1 MEQNNTNHFLGINW
15 TVRFKNPQFWL
26 AIALSILV
34 PPLAYTGTEFNEVTS
49 WGKFFT
55 ILGDGFANPYIVL
68 MMLVGIYNAVIDNTT
83 KGQGD
88 SYIAKQYLRP
98 RTDKDPRYA
107 LDWEINLDKK
117 AKAKAQAQ
125 KEQQEAQQPSKE
137 NEVAKTSDDEHIE
150 GNEQIK
156 DDEQT
161 KDDEIV
167 AVDQSEIVDG
177 AEGNEISNGDV
188 RDEIEL
194 NNQTAEDTFG
204 DIDNEIFGDSAEPQE
219 IGNDTDEEYREKQ
232 ADADIRGTDI
242 RG

>member
-15 TVRFKNPQFWL
+15 TVRFKNPQFW
-26 AIALSILV
+26 IGIVLSILV

-150 GNEQIK
+150 GNEQIE

-161 KDDEIV
+161 KDDEVI

-177 AEGNEISNGDV
+177 VEGSEISDGDV

>member
-1 MEQNNTNHFLGINW
+1 MEQNNSKSFLGINW

-26 AIALSILV
+26 SVALSILV
-34 PPLAYTGTEFNEVTS
+34 PPLAYAGIEFSSITT
-49 WGKFFT
+49 WGKFFEV
-55 ILGDGFANPYIVL
+55 LGSGFANPYIVV

-137 NEVAKTSDDEHIE
+137 NEVAKTSADENTD
-150 GNEQIK
+150 GNEQIE
-156 DDEQT
+156 DDEV
-161 KDDEIV
+161 I

-177 AEGNEISNGDV
+177 VEGSEISDGDV

-194 NNQTAEDTFG
+194 NNQTAEDTFSNE
-204 DIDNEIFGDSAEPQE
+204 DNEIFGDSAQPQD
-219 IGNDTDEEYREKQ
+219 IGNDDDESFREKQ
-232 ADADIRGTDI
+232 ADADIKGEEI
-242 RG
+242 KG

>member
-1 MEQNNTNHFLGINW
+1 MEQNKAKHFLGINW

-107 LDWEINLDKK
+107 LDWEVNLDKK

-125 KEQQEAQQPSKE
+125 KEQQEERQPSKE
-137 NEVAKTSDDEHIE
+137 NEVAKISTDEHTE
-150 GNEQIK
+150 GNKQIE

-161 KDDEIV
+161 KDDEVI

-177 AEGNEISNGDV
+177 VEGSEISDGDV

-194 NNQTAEDTFG
+194 NNQTAEDTFSNE
-204 DIDNEIFGDSAEPQE
+204 DNEIFGDSAQPQD
-219 IGNDTDEEYREKQ
+219 IGNDDDESFREKQ
-232 ADADIRGTDI
+232 ADADIKGEEI
-242 RG
+242 KG

>member
-1 MEQNNTNHFLGINW
+1 MNNFLNINW
-15 TVRFKNPQFWL
+15 RVRFKNPQFWL
-26 AIALSILV
+26 SVVLSILV
-34 PPLAYTGTEFNEVTS
+34 PPLAYAGIEFSSITT
-49 WGKFFT
+49 WGKFFEV
-55 ILGDGFANPYIVL
+55 LGSGFANPYIVV

-107 LDWEINLDKK
+107 LDWEVNLDKK

-137 NEVAKTSDDEHIE
+137 NEVAKTSADENTD
-150 GNEQIK
+150 GNEQIE
-156 DDEQT
+156 DDEV
-161 KDDEIV
+161 I

-177 AEGNEISNGDV
+177 VEGSEISDGDV

-194 NNQTAEDTFG
+194 NNQTAEDTFSNE
-204 DIDNEIFGDSAEPQE
+204 DNEIFGDSAQPQD
-219 IGNDTDEEYREKQ
+219 IGNDDDESFREKQ
-232 ADADIRGTDI
+232 ADADIKGEEI
-242 RG
+242 KG

>member
-1 MEQNNTNHFLGINW
+1 MEQNNTKHFLGINW

-49 WGKFFT
+49 WGKFFD

-68 MMLVGIYNAVIDNTT
+68 MMLVGIYNAVVDKTT
-83 KGQGD
+83 KGFGD

-98 RTDKDPRYA
+98 RTDHDPNQA
-107 LDWEINLDKK
+107 LDWEINTKRQK
-117 AKAKAQAQ
+117 AMVQ
-125 KEQQEAQQPSKE
+125 KEWKDIEEEREKLNEHLKPKYEE
-137 NEVAKTSDDEHIE
+137 NKQLEEPNDDVEVVDGIE
-150 GNEQIK
+150 GK
-156 DDEQT
+156 
-161 KDDEIV
+161 
-167 AVDQSEIVDG
+167 
-177 AEGNEISNGDV
+177 EISNGDMK
-188 RDEIEL
+188 DEIEL

-204 DIDNEIFGDSAEPQE
+204 DIDNEVFGDSAEPQE

>member
-1 MEQNNTNHFLGINW
+1 MNNFLNINW
-15 TVRFKNPQFWL
+15 RVRFKNPQFWL
-26 AIALSILV
+26 SVVLSILV
-34 PPLAYTGTEFNEVTS
+34 PPLAYAGIEFSSITT
-49 WGKFFT
+49 WGKFFEV
-55 ILGDGFANPYIVL
+55 LGSGFANPYIVV

-107 LDWEINLDKK
+107 LDWEVNLDKK

-125 KEQQEAQQPSKE
+125 KEQQEERQPSKE
-137 NEVAKTSDDEHIE
+137 NEVAKISTDEHTE
-150 GNEQIK
+150 GNKQIE

-161 KDDEIV
+161 KDDEVI

-177 AEGNEISNGDV
+177 VEGSEISDGDV

-194 NNQTAEDTFG
+194 NNQTAEDTFSNE
-204 DIDNEIFGDSAEPQE
+204 DNEIFGDSAQPQD
-219 IGNDTDEEYREKQ
+219 IGNDDDESFREKQ
-232 ADADIRGTDI
+232 ADADIKGEEI
-242 RG
+242 KG

>member
-15 TVRFKNPQFWL
+15 TVRFKHPQFWL
-26 AIALSILV
+26 GIILSILV

-55 ILGDGFANPYIVL
+55 ILGEGFKNPYIVL
-68 MMLVGIYNAVIDNTT
+68 MMLVGIYNTIIDKTT
-83 KGQGD
+83 KGLGD

-98 RTDKDPRYA
+98 RTDYDPNQA
-107 LDWEINLDKK
+107 LDWEINTKR
-117 AKAKAQAQ
+117 Q
-125 KEQQEAQQPSKE
+125 KEMIQKE
-137 NEVAKTSDDEHIE
+137 RKDIEEEREKINEHLKPKVEENKQSDEPNDDVEVVDGIE
-150 GNEQIK
+150 GK
-156 DDEQT
+156 
-161 KDDEIV
+161 
-167 AVDQSEIVDG
+167 
-177 AEGNEISNGDV
+177 EISNGDIK
-188 RDEIEL
+188 DEIEL

>member
-1 MEQNNTNHFLGINW
+1 MNNFLNINW
-15 TVRFKNPQFWL
+15 RVRFKNPQFWL
-26 AIALSILV
+26 SVVLSILV
-34 PPLAYTGTEFNEVTS
+34 PPLAYAGIEFSSITT
-49 WGKFFT
+49 WGKFFEV
-55 ILGDGFANPYIVL
+55 LGSGFANPYIVV

-137 NEVAKTSDDEHIE
+137 NEVAKTSADENTD
-150 GNEQIK
+150 GNEQIE
-156 DDEQT
+156 DDEV
-161 KDDEIV
+161 I

-177 AEGNEISNGDV
+177 VEGSEISDGDV

-194 NNQTAEDTFG
+194 NNQTAEDTFSNE
-204 DIDNEIFGDSAEPQE
+204 DNEIFGDSAQPQD
-219 IGNDTDEEYREKQ
+219 IGNDDDESFREKQ
-232 ADADIRGTDI
+232 ADADIKGEEI
-242 RG
+242 KG

>member
-1 MEQNNTNHFLGINW
+1 MNNFLNINW
-15 TVRFKNPQFWL
+15 RVRFKNPQFWL
-26 AIALSILV
+26 SVVLSILV
-34 PPLAYTGTEFNEVTS
+34 PPLAYAGIEFSSITT
-49 WGKFFT
+49 WGKFFEV
-55 ILGDGFANPYIVL
+55 LGSGFANPYIVV

-177 AEGNEISNGDV
+177 VEGSEISDGDV

-194 NNQTAEDTFG
+194 NNQTAEDTFSNE
-204 DIDNEIFGDSAEPQE
+204 DNEIFGDSAQPQD
-219 IGNDTDEEYREKQ
+219 IGNDDDESFREKQ
-232 ADADIRGTDI
+232 ADADIKGEEI
-242 RG
+242 KG